1 MIQIS
6 YRRDSMK
13 EPQEVHIVGIGA
25 SAGGLESIETFLSAT
40 SEEKTS
46 FAYVIVQHLSPN
58 YKSFLPELLSKET
71 TLPVKALT
79 DGEIIKKNH
88 VYICPPNHYVQMA
101 NKNEITLSKY
111 DENQK
116 IHLPINTFFISLAKY
131 VKEKAVG
138 VVLSGKGSDGTI
150 GLKHIKEAGGLC
162 LAQDNTAKFLDMP
175 QNAQSTGSVDFVL
188 PPQKMVK
195 QIHKFFDYRNFEFS
209 ETTLQEIYQLLYKQT
224 NIDFSHYKSNSM
236 SRRMERRMNLAEETF
251 HSAEEYKRTL
261 LERPEELKKLQED
274 LLIGVTHFF
283 RDDEAFLHLRDEI
296 VPEIIENAIA
306 NKEKMIRVWSA
317 GCSTGQEAYSIAM
330 VFKEVLE
337 EKDIEMNVQIFATD
351 VNKESIK
358 IASQGV
364 YRQSIVT
371 GFPSSYITKYLR
383 KVEEGYQ
390 VSKAI
395 RRMVVFAPHNLAKDS
410 PFVNLDFIICR
421 NVMIYFQT
429 ELQQKVLSLFHFA
442 LKNNGYLFLGPS
454 ETIGKMGTF
463 FEPVSLKWKTFKN
476 QVTFEQLSSRS
487 FQSVPTNVAEET
499 AVTRAYDSYRP
510 LASHKSMDQLHLAL
524 IDSSIEPCVVID
536 EKEDVIFSS
545 TGAQKF
551 LTFPSGRTHYNI
563 HQIVSTNLSVAI
575 GSALKKVIKTT
586 HAITY
591 KNIQTENG
599 PVSIRVVPLQQ
610 RGHMITHFGIFF
622 EEVKTMEDS
631 TLFMDAYTFEP
642 EVVISQ
648 RIFDL
653 EDELNET
660 KQKLQNTIEEL
671 ETSNEELQ
679 ATNEELIAANE
690 ELQSTNEEMQ
700 SVNEELMNVN
710 ISYEMKINELTGMN
724 NDMDNLLISTNI
736 ATIFL
741 NRDWEVKL
749 FTPESTRIFKLIE
762 QDIGRS
768 IYDITNDLDYEELQ
782 ADLEDTLYDE
792 KVNER
797 ICKTRFGD
805 WYQIKMM
812 PYRTGENK
820 VDGIV
825 ITFTDIT
832 QLKSMNNELNVSMQ
846 ALENAPS
853 NIVLTDFMGR
863 IEYVNEKF
871 TYLVDQPK
879 EVILGMKL
887 KEVYHDFI
895 QVQQF
900 DEIWRKARAGE
911 RITTEWIYKKE
922 NTQEFWER
930 VTFIPVENS
939 EGDVA
944 EILRIGEEITE
955 YKQSEK
961 RLIQSEMLSAVGQL
975 AAGIAHEIRNPLTSL
990 RGFLQLMQQSK
1001 TYNESYA
1008 DVMMSEFIRLE
1019 SIITELMVLG
1029 KPRNSEKKMV
1039 SIHKLL
1045 NEVCLV
1051 LDSQA
1056 LMSNST
1062 MERNFSN
1069 QDVFIMGIDHEL
1081 KQVFINL
1088 IKNAI
1093 EAMGSKGGVMSLST
1107 TISENHIEIVVQ
1119 DTGVGMPPE
1128 LIERLGEPF
1137 LTTKEKG
1144 TGLGLMMTKNL
1155 IHYHEGSLVFVSEEG
1170 KGTTATITLPIK
1182 H

>member
-1 MIQIS
+1 
-6 YRRDSMK
+6 MK

-58 YKSFLPELLSKET
+58 YKSFLPQLLSKET
-71 TLPVKALT
+71 TLPVKVLK
-79 DGEIIKKNH
+79 DGERIKKNH
-88 VYICPPNHYVQMA
+88 VYICPPNYYVKMA

-188 PPQKMVK
+188 PPKKMVK
-195 QIHKFFDYRNFEFS
+195 QIHKFFDYRNYEFS
-209 ETTLQEIYQLLYKQT
+209 EITLREIYQLLYKQT

-236 SRRMERRMNLAEETF
+236 SRRMERRMNLAQETF

-261 LERPEELKKLQED
+261 LEKPEELKKLQED

-283 RDDEAFLHLRDEI
+283 RDDEAFLHLRHEI
-296 VPEIIENAIA
+296 VPKIIENAMA
-306 NKEKMIRVWSA
+306 NQEKMIRVWSA

-337 EKDIEMNVQIFATD
+337 EKDIDMNVQIFATD

-358 IASQGV
+358 VASQGI

-390 VSKAI
+390 VSKVI

-429 ELQQKVLSLFHFA
+429 ELQQKILSLFHFA
-442 LKNNGYLFLGPS
+442 LKNNGFLFLGPS

-476 QVTFEQLSSRS
+476 QVTFDQLSSRS

-510 LASHKSMDQLHLAL
+510 LTSHKSMDQLHLAL

-551 LTFPSGRTHYNI
+551 LSFPSGRAHYNI

-575 GSALKKVIKTT
+575 GSAIKKVIKTT

-591 KNIQTENG
+591 KNIHTENG

-610 RGHMITHFGIFF
+610 RGSMITHFGIFF
-622 EEVKTMEDS
+622 EQVKALEDS

-710 ISYEMKINELTGMN
+710 VSYEMKINELTGMN

-741 NRDWEVKL
+741 NREWEVKL

-768 IYDITNDLDYEELQ
+768 IYDIKNDLDYEELQ
-782 ADLEDTLYDE
+782 RDLEDTLYDE

-820 VDGIV
+820 IDGV
-825 ITFTDIT
+825 VLTFTDIT
-832 QLKSMNNELNVSMQ
+832 QLKSMNNELSVSMQ

-863 IEYVNEKF
+863 IEYINEKF

-879 EVILGMKL
+879 EVILGKKL
-887 KEVYHDFI
+887 KEVYQDFI

-900 DEIWRKARAGE
+900 DDVWRKARAGE
-911 RITTEWIYKKE
+911 KITTEWIYKKE
-922 NTQEFWER
+922 NNQEFWER

-1029 KPRNSEKKMV
+1029 KPRSSDKKMV

-1062 MERNFSN
+1062 IERAFVDE
-1069 QDVFIMGIDHEL
+1069 DVFVLGIDHEL

-1093 EAMGSKGGVMSLST
+1093 EAMGSKGGVMTVSTNSL
-1107 TISENHIEIVVQ
+1107 EDYIEIVVQ
-1119 DTGVGMPPE
+1119 DNGVGMPPE

-1170 KGTTATITLPIK
+1170 KGTTATITLPVSY
-1182 H
+1182 